1 MDNKTLYSKL
11 LKDPTAQLIV
21 AIEELAELQKELTKT
36 LRGHQ
41 NTQHILEEIVDV
53 EIMLEQLKLLFSL
66 SQEDINIQKEL
77 KLKRVEQRLKQNNL

>member
-1 MDNKTLYSKL
+1 MDSKTLYSKL

-53 EIMLEQLKLLFSL
+53 GIMLEQLKILFAF
-66 SQEDINIQKEL
+66 QEEDINIQKEL